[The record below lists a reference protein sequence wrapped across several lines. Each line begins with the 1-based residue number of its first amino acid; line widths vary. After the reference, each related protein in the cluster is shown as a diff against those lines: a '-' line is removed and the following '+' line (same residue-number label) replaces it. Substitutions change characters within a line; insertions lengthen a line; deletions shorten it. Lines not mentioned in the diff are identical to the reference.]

1 VEFTAIDGV
10 KLYGWFIPAKKENK
24 GITPTLL
31 WFHGNGGN
39 LSNRVTNIAL
49 LNHYIRT
56 NIFIFDY
63 RGYGQS
69 EGIPSEQ
76 GIYRD
81 GEAAVKYLSARNDIN
96 PKRMVYFGRSLGASV
111 ALEVAIKKPPAGI
124 ILESPFTSI
133 VAMARKLYGFPL
145 GKLLLTRYDNESKI
159 RQINLPLLILHGDQ
173 DQIVPFEMG
182 RTLFDIANE
191 PKDFYNIRGAGHN
204 NTDIT
209 GGEPYFHRL
218 ESFVKDLF
226 PQD

>member
-1 VEFTAIDGV
+1 MYLSTGLTGCREAIERFFIYSPSREISLTPKTHNVPFENVEFTAIDGV

-81 GEAAVKYLSARNDIN
+81 GEAAVKYLS
-96 PKRMVYFGRSLGASV
+96 
-111 ALEVAIKKPPAGI
+111 E
-124 ILESPFTSI
+124 
-133 VAMARKLYGFPL
+133 
-145 GKLLLTRYDNESKI
+145 LT
-159 RQINLPLLILHGDQ
+159 
-173 DQIVPFEMG
+173 VVCF
-182 RTLFDIANE
+182 RT
-191 PKDFYNIRGAGHN
+191 
-204 NTDIT
+204 
-209 GGEPYFHRL
+209 
-218 ESFVKDLF
+218 
-226 PQD
+226 